1 MVSMFSRASKWLSNH
16 LPFRRNHQSSPT
28 ASGTEQQPRRENDSK
43 HGANS
48 PEHKAILSV
57 TPQLV
62 ECLQRDPSYP
72 LRLRDHLFA
81 KKVISESNYQALDLC
96 SAASIAYELMKVIA
110 ERIGYCDGHFYELI
124 NALELVQWA
133 QDILAILNTARDR
146 HLTVIMQN

>member
-1 MVSMFSRASKWLSNH
+1 MFSRASKWLSNH
-16 LPFRRNHQSSPT
+16 LPFRRNHQPSPT

-81 KKVISESNYQALDLC
+81 ENFISESNYVALDQC
-96 SAASIAYELMKVIA
+96 STGGIADELMKVIA
-110 ERIGYCDGHFYELI
+110 ERIGYCDRHFYELK
-124 NALELVQWA
+124 NVLELVRSEECIWA
-133 QDILAILNTARDR
+133 QDILEILNMARDT
-146 HLTVIMQN
+146 LL